1 MNTYNLKELYRKVCK
16 NPGALL
22 VAFVSILLMSLSTVP
37 QAQALY
43 LVSDMHQSAVALDSS
58 KPAPVLNSDLI
69 NVSAGD
75 SGKSIRLKG
84 GQTVVL
90 TYQGKTWTTTAED
103 ETVASL
109 LKRAD
114 IQPSPLEMVSVTA
127 SDKHVAITVSSD
139 LTMYERVDEPA
150 SYKTVRRPNPNM
162 KKGEEKVVQEGVD
175 GVCTAVYE
183 VVWSNGEMIS
193 RQFVEKLDSTA
204 QDKIIEYGTAT
215 TLPSSVKTNIHSPIA
230 AVTKNADGSGTLTL
244 STGEVLPFSGVKN
257 MKATAYTAGHDGVG
271 TRTATGTHVRR
282 GTVAVDKRV
291 VPLGT
296 RMYIVSNDGS
306 YVYGLSVAEDTGYVG
321 NNLDLYHD
329 TYQQCINFGR
339 RGVTVYFLK

>member
-1 MNTYNLKELYRKVCK
+1 MNSHNLKQLYKKLCK

-22 VAFVSILLMSLSTVP
+22 IAFVAVLTMTLSAVP

-43 LVSDMHQSAVALDSS
+43 LVADMHQSAVVLDRS
-58 KPAPVLNSDLI
+58 KPAPQLKSDLI
-69 NVSAGD
+69 SVSAGD
-75 SGKSIRLKG
+75 NGQSIRLKA
-84 GQTVVL
+84 GQTIVL
-90 TYQGKTWTTTAED
+90 TYEGVTQTVTAKD

-109 LKRAD
+109 LKRMD
-114 IQPSPLEMVSVTA
+114 IVPSPLEMVSVTA
-127 SDKHVAITVSSD
+127 SDKHVSIIVASD
-139 LTMYERVDEPA
+139 LTMYEHVEESSPFE
-150 SYKTVRRPNPNM
+150 TIRRPNPKM
-162 KKGEEKVVQEGVD
+162 QKGEEKVVQEGVD
-175 GVCTAVYE
+175 GVRAAVYE
-183 VVWSNGEMIS
+183 VVWSNGEVIS
-193 RQFVEKLDSTA
+193 RQFVEKLNSTA
-204 QDKIIEYGTAT
+204 QNKIIEYGTAT
-215 TLPSSVKTNIHSPIA
+215 AVPSTVTENIHSPIA
-230 AVTKNADGSGTLTL
+230 NVTKNADGSGTLTL
-244 STGEVLPFSGVKN
+244 TTGEVLPFSGVKS

-296 RMYIVSNDGS
+296 RMYIVTNDGS

-339 RGVTVYFLK
+339 RGVTVYFLD